1 VPVLIR
7 WMLGCFQQPAHRR
20 CEAGGMCG
28 AMPKDGG
35 VGEREHEKMSAG
47 YVLNTKD
54 RSPNTG
60 AAGKGLLRVCASCN
74 VGPHARSAENSL
86 RSTKQRRTA
95 AEGTWPFQGAKGQIK
110 SFSGLQRCLLKIS
123 THRIHYIIYRVQEF
137 CGASTPTT
145 LFVGTACIHGPK

>member
-1 VPVLIR
+1 MDVRLFSAACPSWMRSWGNVWGHAKR
-7 WMLGCFQQPAHRR
+7 W
-20 CEAGGMCG
+20 
-28 AMPKDGG
+28 G

-86 RSTKQRRTA
+86 RSTKQR
-95 AEGTWPFQGAKGQIK
+95 
-110 SFSGLQRCLLKIS
+110 
-123 THRIHYIIYRVQEF
+123 
-137 CGASTPTT
+137 
-145 LFVGTACIHGPK
+145 